1 MTVTPKSR
9 LSKNFSSFELG
20 VNASKPHNHGS
31 HGFEL
36 ASLRSRPHA
45 PASAAKLDAARH
57 IKSFNSINDPSNVFM
72 DGAMVG
78 RDPDPNVRLRL
89 LLQSQDPF

>member
-1 MTVTPKSR
+1 MRSSYILPVAGLIIAALTAAPPAFAKSR
-9 LSKNFSSFELG
+9 
-20 VNASKPHNHGS
+20 S
-31 HGFEL
+31 H
-36 ASLRSRPHA
+36 ATA
-45 PASAAKLDAARH
+45 TAAKLDAARH
-57 IKSFNSINDPSNVFM
+57 LKSFNSINDPSNVFM